1 MTLTVYLARFFGV
14 YIAVMGIVMIVRR
27 EAMLQLMSAFIDQ
40 RPLIF
45 VLAMLRV
52 LIGLAVV
59 LAHNEWRGTV
69 AIVVSLIGWIT
80 LLRGIALMLLPADTE
95 RKVLVFFERS
105 SQYHVAAIIA
115 IAFGLWLSYASFAV

>member
-95 RKVLVFFERS
+95 RRCSSSLNGAANITWRRS
-105 SQYHVAAIIA
+105 SRSRLVY
-115 IAFGLWLSYASFAV
+115 G